1 MANLHSVFTEY
12 NSIVRLSDPKREMLI
27 IVRDNLRSRIQ
38 KRHVQFAEIN
48 KPFDLL
54 EFQSQGSF
62 VMDTII
68 TPVHDDYDL
77 DDGIYFIGRLSPE
90 RRPEPEVFHKMIIE
104 AIGANYDDV
113 EKVIDKAT
121 CVRVIYKSGFHIDL
135 PIYYADNKECP
146 DLADKVRKWILS
158 NPVEFIAWFE
168 EKTRSGFQKAF
179 LYESALYDKYER
191 WLTDI
196 RKQDVQLRRLVRYLK
211 AWGDLR
217 REEMPCGL
225 VMTILVANNHYEHE
239 RDDIAL
245 KETLVLIEAA
255 LRKSFNCERPTTP
268 VGEDLLAS
276 YKNKDAFLNYLRQFI
291 ENAKQ
296 ALLENDPQKACKHW
310 QKSLGD
316 RFPCHFAPSQSKVTT
331 ASTSALAAGA
341 SSSRPWGIQYEHG
354 I

>member
-1 MANLHSVFTEY
+1 MANLHTVFTEY
-12 NSIVRLSDPKREMLI
+12 NRIIRLSDPKREMLI

-38 KRHVQFAEIN
+38 KRHEQFAGVN
-48 KPFDLL
+48 KPYDLL

-68 TPVHDDYDL
+68 TPVHDDFDL
-77 DDGIYFIGRLSPE
+77 DDGIYFIGRLSRE
-90 RRPEPEVFHKMIIE
+90 NRPDPEVFHKMIIA

-113 EKVIDKAT
+113 EKIIDKTT
-121 CVRVIYKSGFHIDL
+121 CVRVLYKSGFHIDL

-179 LYESALYDKYER
+179 LYESALYDKYQR

-225 VMTILVANNHYEHE
+225 IMTILVANNFYEHD

-255 LRKSFNCERPTTP
+255 LRKAFKCERPTTP

-276 YKNKDAFLNYLRQFI
+276 YKNKDAFMNYLRQFI

-296 ALLENDPQKACKHW
+296 AILENDPQKACKHW

-316 RFPCHFAPSQSKVTT
+316 RFPCHVASSQPKITT

-341 SSSRPWGIQYEHG
+341 SSSRPWGI
-354 I
+354 

>member
-1 MANLHSVFTEY
+1 MANLHNVFSEY
-12 NSIVRLSDPKREMLI
+12 NKIIRLSDPKRRELI
-27 IVRDNLRSRIQ
+27 LVRNNLRTRVQ
-38 KRHVQFAEIN
+38 NRHEQFAGII
-48 KPFDLL
+48 KPYDSL

-77 DDGIYFIGRLSPE
+77 DDGIYFIGKLSRE
-90 RRPEPEVFHKMIIE
+90 KRPEPAVFHKMILE
-104 AIGANYDDV
+104 AIGSNYDDV
-113 EKVIDKAT
+113 ETVIDKST
-121 CVRVIYKSGFHIDL
+121 CVRVLYKSGFHIDL

-146 DLADKVRKWILS
+146 DLADKVKKWILS
-158 NPVEFIAWFE
+158 NPVVFIAWFE

-179 LYESALYDKYER
+179 LYEAAMYDKYER

-196 RKQDVQLRRLVRYLK
+196 RKQDVQLRRIVRYLK

-225 VMTILVANNHYEHE
+225 IITILAVNNYYEHE

-245 KETLVLIEAA
+245 KEILVLIQAA
-255 LRKSFNCERPTTP
+255 LKKSFTCERPTTP

-276 YKNKDAFLNYLRQFI
+276 YKNKNAFMNYLGQFV

-296 ALLENDPQKACKHW
+296 ALMETDPQKACKYW

-316 RFPCHFAPSQSKVTT
+316 RFPCHIAPSQPRITA

-341 SSSRPWGIQYEHG
+341 YSSRPWGIEL
-354 I
+354 

>member
-1 MANLHSVFTEY
+1 MANLHNVFGEY
-12 NSIVRLSDPKREMLI
+12 NRIIRLSDAKRTELI
-27 IVRDNLRSRIQ
+27 LVRNNLRSRIQ
-38 KRHVQFAEIN
+38 ERHEQFAEAQ
-48 KPFDLL
+48 KPYDDL

-68 TPVHDDYDL
+68 TPLRDDYDL
-77 DDGIYFIGRLSPE
+77 DDGVYFIGKLSRE
-90 RRPEPEVFHKMIIE
+90 KRPAPEVFHNMIMQ
-104 AIGANYDDV
+104 AIGADFKDV

-121 CVRVIYKSGFHIDL
+121 CVRVLYKSGFHIDL

-168 EKTRSGFQKAF
+168 DKAHSGFQKAF
-179 LYESALYDKYER
+179 LYESALFDKYER
-191 WLTDI
+191 WLTDM
-196 RKQDVQLRRLVRYLK
+196 RKKDVQLRRIVRYLK

-225 VMTILVANNHYEHE
+225 VMTILVANNFYEHE

-245 KETLVLIEAA
+245 KETLVLIQAE
-255 LRKSFNCERPTTP
+255 LKKSFKCERPTTP

-276 YKNKDAFLNYLRQFI
+276 YKNKDAFMNYLGQFI

-296 ALLENDPQKACKHW
+296 ALLETDPQKACKHW

-316 RFPCHFAPSQSKVTT
+316 RFPCHFAPALPKPST
-331 ASTSALAAGA
+331 ATAGLVAGA
-341 SSSRPWGIQYEHG
+341 YTSRPWGRKL
-354 I
+354 